1 MRSLDQIGSRAR
13 NLEPVLSG
21 RAAALETM
29 VVTELFGGSQTP
41 RGVPWAPLRTPRK
54 RGQTSSASPL
64 IDTGQ
69 LRGSIHAAATPSSIL
84 FGSSGAATEYAG
96 THLFGH
102 GPVPQ
107 RKFLPTTEADF
118 EAGPAKSWLDR
129 LKSRV
134 AEYVTTGRL

>member
-1 MRSLDQIGSRAR
+1 MGNRAR
-13 NLEPVLSG
+13 NLEPVLTG
-21 RAAALETM
+21 RAQALESM

-41 RGVPWAPLRTPRK
+41 TGEPWLPLQTPRR
-54 RGQTSSASPL
+54 RGSTSSASPL

-69 LRGSIHAAATPSSIL
+69 LRGSIHATATRNSIL
-84 FGSSGAATEYAG
+84 FGSSGAATDYAG

-107 RKFLPTTEADF
+107 RKFLPTTTSDF
-118 EAGPAKSWLDR
+118 ERGPAKSWLDR

-134 AEYVTTGRL
+134 AEYISTGRL